1 MRNILRLSML
11 AMAFGFIFI
20 AADTANAQWGRNR
33 EARREYRRDMNE
45 ARRDYWRRVNNG
57 DYRKARREYRE
68 DRRDARR
75 DYRRSSGRTYNN
87 GYYNRRIYNN
97 GYYRSG
103 RVYRNNNRGYYRNN
117 RYIRI
122 W

>member
-11 AMAFGFIFI
+11 AMAFGFIFV

-33 EARREYRRDMNE
+33 EARREYRRDAHE
-45 ARRDYWRRVNNG
+45 ARSDYWRRVNNG

-68 DRRDARR
+68 DIRDARR
-75 DYRRSSGRTYNN
+75 DYRRSNGRNYNN
-87 GYYNRRIYNN
+87 GYYNRRSYNN
-97 GYYRSG
+97 GYYNRRSNNRGYYRSG
-103 RVYRNNNRGYYRNN
+103 R
-117 RYIRI
+117 YIRI